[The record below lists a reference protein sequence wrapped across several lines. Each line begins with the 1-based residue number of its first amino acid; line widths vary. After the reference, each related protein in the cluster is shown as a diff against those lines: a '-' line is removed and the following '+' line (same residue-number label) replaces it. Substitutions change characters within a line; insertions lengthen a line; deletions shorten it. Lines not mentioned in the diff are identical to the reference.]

1 MKAWITRDKD
11 GELWLHTH
19 KPKRVSYPGGL
30 EYWEASMNPNASEMQ
45 ILNEKLFKDLKWE
58 DEPIEVTIKPI

>member
-1 MKAWITRDKD
+1 MKAWITRDKN

-30 EYWEASMNPNASEMQ
+30 EYWEASMNPNSSEMQ
-45 ILNEKLFKDLKWE
+45 ILDEKLFKGLKWE
-58 DEPIEVTIKPI
+58 DEPLRVEIKAI

>member
-19 KPKRVSYPGGL
+19 KPKRVSYPGGV
-30 EYWEASMNPNASEMQ
+30 EYWESSMNPNSNEME
-45 ILNEKLFKDLKWE
+45 ILDKRLFKDLKWE
-58 DEPIEVTIKPI
+58 DGPVRVEIKVV